1 MFDLTGKFAL
11 VTGATGGIGSAIAA
25 TLYNQGASVILS
37 GRNHEALENLK
48 NSISK
53 ADDGRILLAC
63 YDLSCLQDVDIFVKN
78 VLNLTDGKLDI
89 LVNNAGLT
97 KDTLM
102 LRMTDD
108 MWSSVIDVNL
118 TANFKLTRAILPTM
132 MKARFGRIISVASIV
147 GVSGNAGQVNYA
159 ASKGGLIA
167 MSKSLAMEVASRGI
181 TVNTIAPGFIK
192 TAMTD
197 VLPDSVKED
206 IKKQIPSHI
215 LGTPQDVAN
224 TVVFLASDEASY
236 ITGQTIHVNGG
247 MLRV

>member
-11 VTGATGGIGSAIAA
+11 ITGATGGIGSAIAK
-25 TLYNQGASVILS
+25 TLYNQGATVVLS
-37 GRNHEALENLK
+37 GRNQEALENLK
-48 NSISK
+48 NSISENGK
-53 ADDGRILLAC
+53 GILLVPC
-63 YDLSCLQDVDIFVKN
+63 DLSCLPDIDCFAKN

-102 LRMTDD
+102 LRMTDE
-108 MWSSVIDVNL
+108 MWNSVIDVNL
-118 TANFKLTRAILPTM
+118 TANFKLTRAFLPSM
-132 MKARFGRIISVASIV
+132 MKARFGRIISVASVV
-147 GVSGNAGQVNYA
+147 GVAGNAGQVNYA

-181 TVNTIAPGFIK
+181 TVNTVAPGFIQ

-215 LGTPQDVAN
+215 LGTPQDIAN
-224 TVVFLASDEASY
+224 SVVFLASDEASY
-236 ITGQTIHVNGG
+236 ITGQTLHVNGG